1 MFSPTE
7 LKILKLIN
15 KRKVKISE
23 LAKVFYE
30 DDSLPINPGN
40 AISGA
45 ILRINKKCIFHD
57 LNWYIAGYGLG
68 RHGKTVWKEKR

>member
-7 LKILKLIN
+7 NKILKLIN
-15 KRKVKISE
+15 KKKIKISE
-23 LAKVFYE
+23 LVEVFYQE
-30 DDSLPINPGN
+30 SDRPINPGN

-45 ILRINKKCIFHD
+45 ILRINKKCTFND
-57 LNWYIAGYGLG
+57 LDWFIEGEGLG